1 MPANGGCDVTRPSE
15 LVSGDTVRWMARA
28 LPSVVVI
35 TDRLSDLTDPRF
47 QLTYPALDNARLS
60 GESDQIL
67 RHGRSAVRFHH
78 CGKRGPPAV
87 LLPLDKLFDV
97 RAIAAQRLWRM
108 LAGKTFGPNPAAL
121 SSQKRSRLVQ
131 ALRAL
136 DGRLSGASYRQLA
149 AAFFQVEEMT
159 DAAWQT
165 DARRG
170 QIIRLT
176 QLGTSLMT
184 GGYRELLLYPYRR
197 RP

>member
-1 MPANGGCDVTRPSE
+1 MPKNGGCDVTRPSE
-15 LVSGDTVRWMARA
+15 LVSADAVRWTARA

-35 TDRLSDLTDPRF
+35 TNMLSALTESRF
-47 QLTYPALDNARLS
+47 QLTYPALDATRAS
-60 GESDQIL
+60 GEPDHIVRRGGFAS
-67 RHGRSAVRFHH
+67 RFHRLDN
-78 CGKRGPPAV
+78 GGPPAV

-97 RAIAAQRLWRM
+97 RAAAARRLWRM
-108 LAGKTFGPNPAAL
+108 LAGKNPGLNPAAL
-121 SSQKRSRLVQ
+121 SLQKRDRLVQ

-136 DGRLSGASYRQLA
+136 DGRLSGVSYRELA
-149 AAFFQVEEMT
+149 TALFKLEEMT

-170 QIIRLT
+170 QIIRLA

-197 RP
+197 HP

>member
-1 MPANGGCDVTRPSE
+1 MPKNGGCDVTRPSE
-15 LVSGDTVRWMARA
+15 LVSADAVRWTARA

-35 TDRLSDLTDPRF
+35 TDMLSALTDPRF

-60 GESDQIL
+60 GEPDQIM
-67 RHGRSAVRFHH
+67 RRGGSAARFHYH
-78 CGKRGPPAV
+78 GNGGPPAV

-97 RAIAAQRLWRM
+97 RAVAAKRLWRM
-108 LAGKTFGPNPAAL
+108 LAGKTLGPNPAAL
-121 SSQKRSRLVQ
+121 SSQKRNRLVQ

-136 DGRLSGASYRQLA
+136 DGRLSSASYRELAVELFQLEA
-149 AAFFQVEEMT
+149 MS

-170 QIIRLT
+170 QIIRLA

-197 RP
+197 RL